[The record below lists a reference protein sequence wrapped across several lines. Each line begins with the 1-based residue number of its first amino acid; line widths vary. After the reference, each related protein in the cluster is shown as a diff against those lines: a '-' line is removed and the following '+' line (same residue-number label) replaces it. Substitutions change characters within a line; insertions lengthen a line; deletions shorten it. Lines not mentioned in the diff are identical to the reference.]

1 MASLSKVF
9 KNTILY
15 SLSSIILRASSIIFF
30 PIFSAYLT
38 KVDYGIMS
46 ITQLFVL
53 ILMSLSDIQLP
64 RGITRFL
71 YDDQAKEKDYEK
83 KLMGSSFLIVIIIN
97 VLMLMLIIP
106 FGEYIFQPLLN
117 DISFFPYMTFA
128 LAAVPFTIVF
138 NQYKSLQKAKHNGKT
153 VFTLD
158 MLYFGGN
165 ILLNLLFVVGFKMDA
180 LGIILS
186 TLVNSLI
193 MGTYAFIKYYR
204 NTVLKIDF
212 KFLKPVL
219 KYTIPLIPFMLM
231 GVLLNSVDAIFLNS
245 IQGAEISGIYYIA
258 LTFAA
263 LFSMFK
269 ESFNFAFTPW
279 FFENFRE
286 ENYQYIRKLFN
297 IITWGAGFIAL
308 LISIFG
314 YEVLYILSSNPELV
328 EAWKYIPLAT
338 FGLLIVFIG
347 QLYNLAVY
355 YSKTKS
361 NLLFI
366 SNTAGFIVNLLLC
379 FAFASVFNPYYALIA
394 KAAGFSVMGA
404 IQVFLAVKSTDFK
417 FNHLNTIFTL
427 IIVGILSFMH
437 YLPLDYYILLF
448 IKLIIVIIG
457 ALFFI
462 KKLKNTKIELLD
474 FIKTVKNKFSK
485 K

>member
-1 MASLSKVF
+1 
-9 KNTILY
+9 
-15 SLSSIILRASSIIFF
+15 
-30 PIFSAYLT
+30 
-38 KVDYGIMS
+38 
-46 ITQLFVL
+46 
-53 ILMSLSDIQLP
+53 
-64 RGITRFL
+64 
-71 YDDQAKEKDYEK
+71 
-83 KLMGSSFLIVIIIN
+83 
-97 VLMLMLIIP
+97 
-106 FGEYIFQPLLN
+106 
-117 DISFFPYMTFA
+117 
-128 LAAVPFTIVF
+128 
-138 NQYKSLQKAKHNGKT
+138 
-153 VFTLD
+153 